1 MASASSSQPPSGASA
16 GQKPTPEASSDPAGS
31 FGRGA
36 ASGATDL
43 KSRWLP
49 HALLGLVLIIA
60 TAGLVYELA
69 IAAVASYVLGDSVR
83 QFSII
88 IGVYLSA
95 LGLGAYISR
104 AVDSKLELCF
114 VNVELGAALVGGF
127 SAPLLFVAF
136 AFSASFQLI
145 LYTTV
150 VLVGVLVGL
159 ELPLLIRIL
168 EREFV
173 FKDLIAKAL
182 TFDYAGALLGSLGF
196 SLFLVPKLGLVR
208 ASLVCGLLNAAAAFG
223 ATLLLGDR
231 KGTNKNQMRL
241 ARVQSVVVFALLT
254 LALVEADRI
263 THFAENAT
271 LGGEVVSAKSSP
283 YQRLALVSRPGG
295 HDFYLNGHLQF
306 SSLDEHR
313 YHEAL
318 VHPAMASVEKP
329 RRVLIGG
336 GGDGLAVREVLKW
349 PSVEEVVLVDLDPAV
364 TTLASTHPVLT
375 KLNRGA
381 LSDPRVRVVNR
392 DAMVAFPELP
402 RGFDVVL
409 LDFPDPSTYALGKL
423 YSRHFYRIVRQT
435 LSDEG
440 ALAVQSTSPELARRA
455 FWCVVATLESAG
467 FRTYPYHVY
476 LPSFGDWGYVL
487 GTKNGR
493 RPPAPLP
500 GEMKYLDADLLQAL
514 FHFPEDMARLPTEIN
529 QLSTQALVG
538 YYLDEWGRLN

>member
-1 MASASSSQPPSGASA
+1 M
-16 GQKPTPEASSDPAGS
+16 
-31 FGRGA
+31 
-36 ASGATDL
+36 
-43 KSRWLP
+43 
-49 HALLGLVLIIA
+49 
-60 TAGLVYELA
+60 YELA

-104 AVDSKLELCF
+104 AIDTRLEAAF
-114 VNVELGAALVGGF
+114 VNVELGAALIGGF
-127 SAPLLFVAF
+127 SAPLLFLAF
-136 AFSASFQLI
+136 AFSTAFELI

-168 EREFV
+168 EREFA

-208 ASLVCGLLNAAAAFG
+208 ASLVCGLLNAAAAFC
-223 ATLLLGDR
+223 ATLLLDNR
-231 KGTNKNQMRL
+231 SGTNTAPMRL
-241 ARVQSVVVFALLT
+241 GRIQSVVAFVLLSV
-254 LALVEADRI
+254 ALVEADRI
-263 THFAENAT
+263 TNFAENSM
-271 LGGEVVSAKSSP
+271 LGGNVVSAKSTP
-283 YQRLALVSRPGG
+283 YQRLALVSRAGG

-318 VHPAMASVEKP
+318 VHPAMASVAEP

-349 PSVEEVVLVDLDPAV
+349 PSVEEVVLVDLDEAV
-364 TTLASTHPVLT
+364 TTLARTHPVLT
-375 KLNRGA
+375 QLTRNS
-381 LSDPRVRVVNR
+381 LSDRRVRIVNR
-392 DAMVAFPELP
+392 DAMVAFPELTP
-402 RGFDVVL
+402 GFDVVL
-409 LDFPDPSTYALGKL
+409 LDFPDPSNYAIGKL
-423 YSRHFYRIVRQT
+423 YSRRFYGIVKAA
-435 LSDEG
+435 LSDQG
-440 ALAVQSTSPELARRA
+440 VLAVQATSPEMARRA
-455 FWCVVATLESAG
+455 YWCVVNTLESSG
-467 FRTYPYHVY
+467 FVANPYHVY

-487 GTKNGR
+487 GSKAGS
-493 RPPAPLP
+493 RPHAPLP
-500 GEMKYLDADLLQAL
+500 GGMKYLDDATLEAL
-514 FHFPEDMARLPTEIN
+514 FQFPKDMARVSTEIN
-529 QLSTQALVG
+529 GLSTQALVG